1 MSVLYIFFSR
11 CAYGHN
17 MTQTYNEVYKKFEKI
32 LQEIDVNAGKYILL
46 DIVFPTIL

>member
-1 MSVLYIFFSR
+1 
-11 CAYGHN
+11 

-46 DIVFPTIL
+46 DIVFPTIVTVDNLKASTIDSIS